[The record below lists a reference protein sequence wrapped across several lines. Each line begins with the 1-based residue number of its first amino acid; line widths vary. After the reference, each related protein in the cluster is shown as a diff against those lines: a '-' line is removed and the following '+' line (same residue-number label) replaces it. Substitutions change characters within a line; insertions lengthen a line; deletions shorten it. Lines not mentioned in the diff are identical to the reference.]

1 MSSPI
6 EPWVRFSWNLDLL
19 PAMEPELPK
28 SFSVRP
34 AEEDEHDE
42 VLGTVSRA
50 FILDPEWTNTL
61 KNLKT
66 ELMQSLDGALQISQS
81 PALVMTHGT
90 RIVGVS
96 VLRSGMEVKNHLV
109 SGPCVLL
116 EYRSRGLGKLLLEY
130 SLRTLRETGLKTAY
144 GLTKQRSTAARHVYP
159 SFGGEAIPWE
169 GESLF
174 DRVPDMGGREQPR
187 R

>member
-6 EPWVRFSWNLDLL
+6 EPWVRFSWNLELL
-19 PAMEPELPK
+19 PAIEPEFPK

-34 AEEDEHDE
+34 AEEEEYEE

-50 FILDPEWTNTL
+50 FILDSEWSNTL

-66 ELMQSLDGALQISQS
+66 ELMQSLNGALRISQA
-81 PALVMTHGT
+81 PALVMTHGM

-96 VLRSGMEVKNHLV
+96 VLRSGAEVKNHLV

-144 GLTKQRSTAARHVYP
+144 GLTKERSTAARHVYP
-159 SFGGEAIPWE
+159 SFGGEPMPWD
-169 GESLF
+169 GENLF
-174 DRVPDMGGREQPR
+174 DRVPDMGDR
-187 R
+187 RA